1 MPLDSLAPRRTMPD
15 RSGDTRMRGL
25 RSVTATVLNP
35 LTRLIAGR
43 LPYFGIITHVGR
55 RSGRTYRTPLNL
67 FRQRDHYYVALTY
80 GSDVDWVKNV
90 LAAGRCQLRT
100 RGRNVVLV
108 EPEVISD
115 RELRFIPVPG
125 RIIERWNG
133 VTEVVRMRA
142 V

>member
-1 MPLDSLAPRRTMPD
+1 M
-15 RSGDTRMRGL
+15 RSL

-35 LTRLIAGR
+35 LTRLIGGR

-55 RSGRTYRTPLNL
+55 RSGRTYRTPLNI
-67 FRQRDHYYVALTY
+67 FRQGDHYYVALTY
-80 GSDVDWVKNV
+80 GSGVDWVKNV

-100 RGRNVVLV
+100 RGRDVLLV

-115 RELRFIPVPG
+115 RELRFIPLAG
-125 RIIERWNG
+125 RVIERWNG

>member
-1 MPLDSLAPRRTMPD
+1 
-15 RSGDTRMRGL
+15 MRGL

-35 LTRLIAGR
+35 LTRLIGGR
-43 LPYFGIITHVGR
+43 LPYFGIITHVGW
-55 RSGRTYRTPLNL
+55 RSGRTYRTPLNI
-67 FRQRDHYYVALTY
+67 FRQGDHYYVALTY

-100 RGRNVVLV
+100 RGHDVLLV
-108 EPEVISD
+108 EPEVVID
-115 RELRFIPVPG
+115 RELRFIPRAG
-125 RIIERWNG
+125 RVIERWNG

>member
-1 MPLDSLAPRRTMPD
+1 MPD
-15 RSGDTRMRGL
+15 RSSDTRRRSL

-35 LTRLIAGR
+35 LTRLIGGR

-55 RSGRTYRTPLNL
+55 RSGRTYRTPLNI
-67 FRQRDHYYVALTY
+67 FRQGDHYYVALTY

-90 LAAGRCQLRT
+90 RAAGRCQLRT

-108 EPEVISD
+108 EPEVIID
-115 RELRFIPVPG
+115 PELRFLPLAG
-125 RIIERWNG
+125 RVIERWNG

-142 V
+142 I

>member
-1 MPLDSLAPRRTMPD
+1 M
-15 RSGDTRMRGL
+15 RSL

-35 LTRLIAGR
+35 LTRLIGGR

-55 RSGRTYRTPLNL
+55 RSGRTYRTPLNI
-67 FRQRDHYYVALTY
+67 FRQGDHYYVALTY
-80 GSDVDWVKNV
+80 GSGVDWVKNV

-100 RGRNVVLV
+100 RGRDVLLV

-115 RELRFIPVPG
+115 RELRFIPLAG

>member
-1 MPLDSLAPRRTMPD
+1 MRR
-15 RSGDTRMRGL
+15 L
-25 RSVTATVLNP
+25 RCITARVLNP
-35 LTRLIAGR
+35 LTRLIGGR

-55 RSGRTYRTPLNL
+55 RSGRTYRTPLNI
-67 FRQRDHYYVALTY
+67 FRQGDHYYVALTY

-100 RGRNVVLV
+100 RGRDVVLV

-115 RELRFIPVPG
+115 RELRFIPLAG
-125 RIIERWNG
+125 RVIERWNG

-142 V
+142 A

>member
-1 MPLDSLAPRRTMPD
+1 MLD
-15 RSGDTRMRGL
+15 RSGDTRMRSL

-35 LTRLIAGR
+35 LTRLIGGR

-55 RSGRTYRTPLNL
+55 RSGRTYRTPLNI
-67 FRQRDHYYVALTY
+67 FRQGDHYYVALTY

-90 LAAGRCQLRT
+90 RAAGRCQLRT

-108 EPEVISD
+108 EPEVIID
-115 RELRFIPVPG
+115 LELRFLPLAG
-125 RIIERWNG
+125 RVIERWNG

-142 V
+142 I

>member
-1 MPLDSLAPRRTMPD
+1 M
-15 RSGDTRMRGL
+15 RSL

-35 LTRLIAGR
+35 LTRLIGGR

-55 RSGRTYRTPLNL
+55 RSGRTYRTPLNI
-67 FRQRDHYYVALTY
+67 FRQGDHYYVALTY

-90 LAAGRCQLRT
+90 RAAGRCQLRT

-108 EPEVISD
+108 EPEVIID
-115 RELRFIPVPG
+115 PELRFLPLAG
-125 RIIERWNG
+125 RVIERWNG